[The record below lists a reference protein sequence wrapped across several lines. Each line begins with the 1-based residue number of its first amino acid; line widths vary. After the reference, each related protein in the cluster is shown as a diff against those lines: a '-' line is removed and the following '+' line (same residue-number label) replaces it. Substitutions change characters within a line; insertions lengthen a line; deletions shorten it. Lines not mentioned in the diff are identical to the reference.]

1 MLLYSIFQFA
11 TIFLFLFELFLEFCY
26 CIISFLHTEIKEETL
41 SLSSKGTDASKLSVT
56 RTAKL
61 NVYGITK
68 QLSPGIKTFYNVLFN
83 ILIKVG
89 TNRVTNRCI
98 CSLQQTLPWVLFLK
112 KCSSFSCCYQLYKFK
127 LLWIYARKKFLSRA
141 QWFYLPLETVPVS
154 SFLTIRSFHST
165 NLDNHSLSIQSF
177 HLSLVFKIITAAS
190 IRRYM

>member
-1 MLLYSIFQFA
+1 MFTYAHVKWFYGQSECVYYLNYFMIRLYNRTGENWTGWNLFPSIL
-11 TIFLFLFELFLEFCY
+11 TLFLSLCCCTAFSSLLHS
-26 CIISFLHTEIKEETL
+26 SFF
-41 SLSSKGTDASKLSVT
+41 SLSSSLSFVIASSLSFTLKL
-56 RTAKL
+56 K
-61 NVYGITK
+61 K
-68 QLSPGIKTFYNVLFN
+68 K
-83 ILIKVG
+83 
-89 TNRVTNRCI
+89 
-98 CSLQQTLPWVLFLK
+98 QQTLPWVLFLK
-112 KCSSFSCCYQLYKFK
+112 KCSSFLCCYQMYKFK